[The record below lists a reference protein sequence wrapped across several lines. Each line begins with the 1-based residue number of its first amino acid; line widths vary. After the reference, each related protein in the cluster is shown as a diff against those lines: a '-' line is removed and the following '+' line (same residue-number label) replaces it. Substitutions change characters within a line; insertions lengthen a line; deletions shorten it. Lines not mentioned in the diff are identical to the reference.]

1 MDGAAGMSAVAV
13 RVDGLGKGYAM
24 PDRTAFWALRN
35 ASFEVRRGEVLGII
49 GRNGAGKS
57 TLLKILAGIVAPT
70 TGEAELAGRVGSLL
84 EVGTGFHPDLSGRE
98 NLFLAAALLGIPSAE
113 LKREFDRIV
122 AYSGV
127 GDFIDVPVKRYSS
140 GMYMRLAYSVTSL
153 LRSDILL
160 LDEVLAVGDA
170 DFQKKTTQNVDAIAH
185 AGRTV
190 LFVSHSMSS
199 VKNLCS
205 RCIWLDHGA
214 IVADGP
220 PEQVVDSYLTTLAAA
235 ASGDE
240 RLDILHAP
248 PRVEVGAREGY
259 YAFTRSSPCI
269 QWIETMREDGTPSR
283 LFRTG
288 DTLRVRVGFN
298 RADDPLD
305 YFGISFHTMDDVRVT
320 GAYSHGRSGAVRFDA
335 SGVAECVIP
344 DIRLVGGD
352 YSIVVECGRITDG
365 QSMPIDSVA
374 DATQIRVLLADY
386 LGYPG
391 VIRNSGH
398 IAQRSLWQDL
408 KGA

>member
-1 MDGAAGMSAVAV
+1 MDDAAGMSGPSVCV
-13 RVDGLGKGYAM
+13 SGLGKRYTM
-24 PDRTAFWALRN
+24 PDRSAFWALQKV
-35 ASFEVRRGEVLGII
+35 SFEVRQGEVLGII

-57 TLLKILAGIVAPT
+57 TLLKILAGIVSPT
-70 TGEAELAGRVGSLL
+70 AGEAELAGRVGSLL

-153 LRSDILL
+153 LKSDILL

-170 DFQKKTTQNVDAIAH
+170 DFQRKTTQNVDAIAH
-185 AGRTV
+185 DGRTV

-205 RCIWLDHGA
+205 RCIWLDHGTIA
-214 IVADGP
+214 ADGP
-220 PEQVVDSYLTTLAAA
+220 PAQVVDSYLMTLTAAA
-235 ASGDE
+235 AGADH
-240 RLDILHAP
+240 LDIPQAP
-248 PRVEVGAREGY
+248 PRVDLESRDGY
-259 YAFTRSSPCI
+259 YASNRAARI
-269 QWIETMREDGTPSR
+269 IRWIETAREDGTPAR
-283 LFRTG
+283 LLRTG
-288 DTLRVRVGFN
+288 DTLRVRVGFD

-305 YFGISFHTMDDVRVT
+305 YFGVSFHTMDDVRVT
-320 GAYSHGRSGAVRFDA
+320 GAYSHSRTGAARFGA
-335 SGVAECVIP
+335 SGVAECVVP

-365 QSMPIDSVA
+365 QAMPIDSVA
-374 DATQIRVLLADY
+374 DATQIRVQLDDY

-391 VIRNSGH
+391 ILRNNGH
-398 IAQRSLWQDL
+398 IAQRARWQDL